1 MTENGENKYSE
12 TKIVLSLFCFVHLSC
27 YSLFYIQEGDEVKT
41 DIINFKLNIRVEIII
56 IILTADD
63 DSFSRRPLQN

>member
-1 MTENGENKYSE
+1 M
-12 TKIVLSLFCFVHLSC
+12 KIVKINIPRLRLYCLCFVLC
-27 YSLFYIQEGDEVKT
+27 IYLATPFFMQERDEVKT